1 MSSFARAPLDDS
13 WLDDLDLENS
23 SNTDTNNHDSELDV
37 SNDMPLPPE
46 DFYTT

>member
-23 SNTDTNNHDSELDV
+23 SNAVIDARFGSYTRQLTDGD
-37 SNDMPLPPE
+37 
-46 DFYTT
+46 